1 MVDSACGAH
10 SVPTAIAE
18 VQTDAVVHCPLPAHS
33 PTLQPN
39 FLGVDRSFIDANVPC
54 LLEDDFGLLSKAVDA
69 AHPIIDAGDA
79 ATEDDGAGSVSHSVT
94 SSHELLT
101 VDDGYSTDQKEP
113 GISVECQTDV
123 TGDLLGDGVAD
134 YLDVTL
140 DGASSS
146 SPVDSGIQTD
156 VEKRDACGVQTSL
169 LDSVDELL
177 ERSVPAGPKSSRRS
191 FGLSDEAF
199 RVQEELCRQLE
210 RNRMEYNEAVQRN
223 MELGA
228 AEIVARVELDHLRG
242 RLERAQ
248 KESEVRFPQRA
259 DDVWKCMEK

>member
-18 VQTDAVVHCPLPAHS
+18 VQTDAAVHS
-33 PTLQPN
+33 PLSAYSSTLQPN
-39 FLGVDRSFIDANVPC
+39 FLGMDRSFIDANVPC
-54 LLEDDFGLLSKAVDA
+54 LLDDDFGLRSKAVDA
-69 AHPIIDAGDA
+69 THPITDAGDA

-123 TGDLLGDGVAD
+123 TGDLPGDGVAD

-146 SPVDSGIQTD
+146 SPAASVDSGIQTD

-248 KESEVRFPQRA
+248 KESEVRFSQRA
-259 DDVWKCMEK
+259 W